1 MYKPGCLAITNS
13 TGVYSGVVASGNH
26 DSADTTNL
34 NKTFPRALQP
44 TDPNGVAQFLT
55 LFPGHY
61 HGRATHFVEHTGG
74 NVTHVGQPFYGEAL
88 RAAVELAA
96 PYNINMQE
104 VPADE
109 NDMWAPSL
117 ADGGY
122 DPFL

>member
-1 MYKPGCLAITNS
+1 MCKPGCLAITNS
-13 TGVYSGVVASGNH
+13 TGVYFGVPS
-26 DSADTTNL
+26 D
-34 NKTFPRALQP
+34 P
-44 TDPNGVAQFLT
+44 TGIAQFLT

-61 HGRATHFVEHTGG
+61 QGQHAGG
-74 NVTHVGQPFYGEAL
+74 NVTHVGQPFSREAL